1 MPIPERLFEE
11 KEREIET
18 FCSVVKGENFITP
31 NVEDFIRVGKYLCE
45 LSSGYHI
52 MGTTPVGVTVVN
64 TETMEQE
71 FDMSQ
76 AFFEKDH
83 ETAMQKAKEYIE
95 TLR

>member
-18 FCSVVKGENFITP
+18 FYSVMKGENFITP
-31 NVEDFIRVGKYLCE
+31 NVEDFISIGKYLCE

-52 MGTTPVGVTVVN
+52 MGTIPVGVTVVN

-76 AFFEKDH
+76 VFFEKDY
-83 ETAMQKAKEYIE
+83 ETAMKKARKYMA
-95 TLR
+95 TL